1 MHSHFRQLKYA
12 YISASFQLF
21 VFEMELIV
29 HRFVVNLFS
38 FLIGSIIAYS
48 MKILN
53 LYLDYLY

>member
-12 YISASFQLF
+12 YISASLKLF
-21 VFEMELIV
+21 VFEMELIA

-38 FLIGSIIAYS
+38 FLIDFIIAYS

-53 LYLDYLY
+53 LYFDYLY

>member
-12 YISASFQLF
+12 YIPASFQLF
-21 VFEMELIV
+21 IFEMELIV

-38 FLIGSIIAYS
+38 FLIDFIIAYS